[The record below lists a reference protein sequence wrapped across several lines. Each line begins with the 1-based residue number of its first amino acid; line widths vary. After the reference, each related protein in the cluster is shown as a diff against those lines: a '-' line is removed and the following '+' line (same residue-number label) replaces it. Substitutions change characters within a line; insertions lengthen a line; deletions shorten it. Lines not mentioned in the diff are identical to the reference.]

1 MMDDKA
7 INVVIT
13 GGSRGIGLGLAINF
27 LKKNCNV
34 TISGVNETR
43 LKNTLQE
50 LKKKFPDQKISGFI
64 SNITD
69 RTEVEK
75 LCERALEN
83 NGSIDIWVNNAGKGQ
98 NMEYSWNLDIQTY
111 TNIISTNITG
121 LMHGS
126 LAVMN
131 KMIKQGSGK
140 IFNMEG
146 FGSNGMIRP
155 KMAVYGTTKQAVR
168 YFTRAL
174 AKEAENTKIIVG
186 TISPG
191 MVITDFITEP
201 LKKLNQEERK
211 KTIKIFNI
219 LADRVET
226 VTPFLVEKMLKSTT
240 NGIRIEWLT
249 KQKIFW
255 RFLTAAIFKRN
266 VVSSNETENV

>member
-1 MMDDKA
+1 MDNKA

-13 GGSRGIGLGLAINF
+13 GGSRGIGLGLAVNF
-27 LKKNCNV
+27 LKRNCNI
-34 TISGVNETR
+34 TISGVNKTR
-43 LKNTLQE
+43 LQNTLIK
-50 LKKKFPDQKISGFI
+50 LRTDFPNQKISGYI
-64 SNITD
+64 SDITD

-75 LCERALEN
+75 LCERALED

-98 NMEYSWNLDIQTY
+98 NMEYSWNLDMKTY
-111 TNIISTNITG
+111 TNIIATNVTG

-174 AKEAENTKIIVG
+174 AREAENTKILVG

-201 LKKLNQEERK
+201 LNQLSQEKRK

-226 VTPFLVEKMLKSTT
+226 VTPFLVDRMLKTTT

-249 KQKIFW
+249 KSKIFW
-255 RFLTAAIFKRN
+255 RFLTAPILKRN
-266 VVSSNETENV
+266 IISSNETENV

>member
-1 MMDDKA
+1 MNKKA
-7 INVVIT
+7 LHVVIT
-13 GGSRGIGLGLAINF
+13 GGSRGIGLGLTTNF
-27 LKKNCNV
+27 LKRNCDV
-34 TISGVNETR
+34 TISGMNEAR
-43 LKNTLQE
+43 LQNTLAK
-50 LKKKFPDQKISGFI
+50 LKKDFPDRKISGFI
-64 SNITD
+64 SDITD

-75 LCERALEN
+75 LCERAAMN
-83 NGSIDIWVNNAGKGQ
+83 NGPIDIWVNNAGKGQ
-98 NMEYSWNLDIQTY
+98 NMEYSWDLDIETY

-126 LAVMN
+126 LSVMN
-131 KMIKQGSGK
+131 RMLKQGYGK

-146 FGSNGMIRP
+146 LGSNGMIRP

-168 YFTRAL
+168 YFTRAM
-174 AKEAENTKIIVG
+174 AKEAEDTNILIG

-201 LKKLNQEERK
+201 LNQLSKEERK

-226 VTPFLVEKMLKSTT
+226 VTPFLVDRMLKTTT

-249 KQKIFW
+249 KPKIFW
-255 RFLTAAIFKRN
+255 RFLTSAILKRS
-266 VVSSNETENV
+266 VISSNETENV

>member
-1 MMDDKA
+1 MDYKA

-27 LKKNCNV
+27 LKRNCNV

-43 LKNTLQE
+43 LQNTLAK
-50 LKKKFPDQKISGFI
+50 LKKDFPNRRISGFI

-69 RTEVEK
+69 RTEVER
-75 LCERALEN
+75 LCERALKE

-98 NMEYSWNLDIQTY
+98 NMEYSWNLDIETY
-111 TNIISTNITG
+111 TNIISTNVTG

-174 AKEAENTKIIVG
+174 AREAENTKILVG

-201 LKKLNQEERK
+201 LNQLSKEERE

-226 VTPFLVEKMLKSTT
+226 VTPFLVDRMLKTTT

-249 KQKIFW
+249 KPKIFW
-255 RFLTAAIFKRN
+255 RFLTASIFKRN
-266 VVSSNETENV
+266 VISSIETENV

>member
-1 MMDDKA
+1 MDNKA
-7 INVVIT
+7 INVVVT
-13 GGSRGIGLGLAINF
+13 GGSRGIGLGLTVNF
-27 LKKNCNV
+27 LKRDCNV
-34 TISGVNETR
+34 TISGMNEAR
-43 LKNTLQE
+43 LQNTLVQ
-50 LKKKFPDQKISGFI
+50 LRKDFPNQRISGYI
-64 SNITD
+64 SDITD

-75 LCERALEN
+75 LCDKALEE

-98 NMEYSWNLDIQTY
+98 NMEYSWDLDRDTY
-111 TNIISTNITG
+111 TNIISTNVTG

-174 AKEAENTKIIVG
+174 AREAEDTKILVG

-201 LKKLNQEERK
+201 LNQLSKKEKE

-226 VTPFLVEKMLKSTT
+226 VTPFLVDRMLKTTT

-249 KQKIFW
+249 KPKIFW

-266 VVSSNETENV
+266 VIAINETENV

>member
-1 MMDDKA
+1 MDKKA
-7 INVVIT
+7 LHIVIT
-13 GGSRGIGLGLAINF
+13 GGTRGIGLGLTINF
-27 LKKNCNV
+27 LKRNCNV
-34 TISGVNETR
+34 TISGINGKR
-43 LKNTLQE
+43 LKSTLTKLE
-50 LKKKFPDQKISGFI
+50 KEFPHRKISGFI
-64 SNITD
+64 SDITD

-75 LCERALEN
+75 LCDKAADN
-83 NGSIDIWVNNAGKGQ
+83 TGPIDIWVNNAGKGQ
-98 NMEYSWNLDIQTY
+98 NMEYSWDLDLDTY

-126 LAVMN
+126 LAVMTR
-131 KMIKQGSGK
+131 MIKQGHGK

-174 AKEAENTKIIVG
+174 SKEAENTNVLIG

-191 MVITDFITEP
+191 MVVTDFITKP
-201 LKKLNQEERK
+201 LETLSKNEQERTK
-211 KTIKIFNI
+211 KIFNI

-226 VTPFLVEKMLKSTT
+226 VTPFLVDRMLKATK

-249 KQKIFW
+249 KFKIFR
-255 RFLTAAIFKRN
+255 RFITALFIKRDLFAIDELKN
-266 VVSSNETENV
+266 V